1 MIKFFKSIYKWI
13 VGDKNMKIKSEIERL
28 NERLLEIFQLDEGF
42 VVALNGE
49 WGIGKTYFWNE
60 FIEKNFA
67 DRVKNKE
74 VVYISL
80 FGKETIKDIQA
91 DILLQI
97 SKFGKLYERIN
108 SAVGSS
114 KFSGIDISSVL
125 SLATKTDFKD
135 IIICFDD
142 FERKSDKL
150 DSKDILGLI
159 SQFKEQKNCKIVMI
173 YNQNEVSDNDRQV
186 VSDYKDKVIDYE
198 LHYKPTVAESYNAVS
213 SRLKVFKDYPLEYL
227 EHKGINN
234 IRVIKRVINALN
246 DFESFEV
253 LVSKDSNIE
262 SELVYSIIKLALVN
276 AKYHEFN
283 LKNLKSYVDKKRWSD
298 KKEEV
303 KINQEYED
311 MLFLINVDSSG
322 YLIPSEI
329 FENINY
335 YIENSIVDKDKL
347 QLIIENMIA
356 QNLNSSLG
364 SKIHNIY
371 TKYNYDT
378 TYSKKEFADDMFNA
392 LKEGEDNIVAIVN
405 IGSFLFYVQE
415 VEGIIGE
422 TDIKPFAIEKLKKY
436 LDHEFTKESLRE
448 LTAFGNLDKVTEYDS
463 SLKDYVEEYEAT
475 SKAKKIASIEDIIEV
490 LQRPIKNGSWG
501 NEPELLK
508 MINKEVYKAYILESS
523 DFLQEVM
530 SFIRWT
536 QGFSGGSGFEA
547 AVNIIIEG
555 MWELVDDEDEVYSF
569 KIEKI
574 LKHLNIDRKEES
586 EDEEKVEE

>member
-1 MIKFFKSIYKWI
+1 MI
-13 VGDKNMKIKSEIERL
+13 IKSEVEKL
-28 NERLLEIFQLDEGF
+28 SDRLLEVFKLEEGF
-42 VVALNGE
+42 VVSLNGE
-49 WGIGKTYFWNE
+49 WGIGKTYFWNQ

-67 DRVKNKE
+67 KQVQNKE

-97 SKFGKLYERIN
+97 SKFGRLYEKIN
-108 SAVGSS
+108 SVVGSS

-125 SLATKTDFKD
+125 SLATKSDFQN

-173 YNQNEVSDNDRQV
+173 YNQHEVSDKDKQV

-213 SRLKVFKDYPLEYL
+213 SRLKVFTSYPLEYL
-227 EHKGINN
+227 ELKGINN
-234 IRVIKRVINALN
+234 IRVIKRIINALN
-246 DFESFEV
+246 DFKSFESLV
-253 LVSKDSNIE
+253 LNHKEIE

-283 LKNLKSYVDKKRWSD
+283 LKKLKSYVDKKRWTD
-298 KKEEV
+298 KEDKVSE
-303 KINQEYED
+303 NHEYED

-322 YLIPSEI
+322 YLIPSDI

-335 YIENSIVDKDKL
+335 YIENSVVDKDKL
-347 QLIIENMIA
+347 QLIIEDKIA
-356 QNLNSSLG
+356 QNLNSNLG

-371 TKYNYDT
+371 TKYNYDA
-378 TYSKKEFADDMFNA
+378 TYGKPEFAKDMFA
-392 LKEGEDNIVAIVN
+392 TLKEGGDNIVSIVN
-405 IGSFLFYVQE
+405 VGSFLFYIQE
-415 VEGIIGE
+415 VEAILGG
-422 TDIKPFAIEKLKKY
+422 TKVKSFAVEKLKKY
-436 LDHEFTKESLRE
+436 LDYEFTKESLRE
-448 LTAFGNLDKVTEYDS
+448 LRAFGNLDKIIEYDT
-463 SLKDYVEEYEAT
+463 SLKDYIEEYEAN
-475 SKAKKIASIEDIIEV
+475 SKAKKIVSIEDIIEIF
-490 LQRPIKNGSWG
+490 QRPIRNSGWS
-501 NEPELLK
+501 NEPELLE
-508 MINKEVYKAYILESS
+508 MIDKEIYKKYMLKSP

-530 SFIRWT
+530 SFISWT
-536 QGFSGGSGFEA
+536 KGFSGGSGFDP
-547 AVNIIIEG
+547 AVEKIIKG
-555 MWELVDDEDEVYSF
+555 MWELVDDKDEVYSF

-574 LKHLNIDRKEES
+574 LKHLNIIR
-586 EDEEKVEE
+586 EEKVEE

>member
-1 MIKFFKSIYKWI
+1 MIEFFKNIYNWI
-13 VGDKNMKIKSEIERL
+13 TGDKSMKIKSEVERL

-42 VVALNGE
+42 VVVLNGE
-49 WGIGKTYFWNE
+49 WGIGKTYFWNQ
-60 FIEKNFA
+60 FIEENFTY
-67 DRVKNKE
+67 RVKNKE
-74 VVYISL
+74 VVYVSL

-173 YNQNEVSDNDRQV
+173 YNQNEVDPEDKKV

-213 SRLKVFKDYPLEYL
+213 SRLKVFKDYPLGYL

-246 DFESFEV
+246 DFESFED

-262 SELVYSIIKLALVN
+262 SELVYSIIKLAILN
-276 AKYHEFN
+276 AKYHEFD
-283 LKNLKSYVDKKRWSD
+283 LEKLKSYVDKKRYARD
-298 KKEEV
+298 GGKV
-303 KINQEYED
+303 DLNQEYED
-311 MLFLINVDSSG
+311 MLFLINVESSG
-322 YLIPSEI
+322 YFIPSDI

-335 YIENSIVDKDKL
+335 YIKNSIIDKEKL
-347 QLIIENMIA
+347 HSIIEEILSR
-356 QNLNSSLG
+356 NLDSSLG
-364 SKIHNIY
+364 SRVHEIY
-371 TKYNYDT
+371 SRYNYDL
-378 TYSKKEFADDMFNA
+378 TYSKQVFAEDMFTA
-392 LKEGEDNIVAIVN
+392 LKSGGDNIVTIVN
-405 IGSFLFYVQE
+405 VGSFLFYIEE
-415 VEGIIGE
+415 VESINKDPEVRAFGIE
-422 TDIKPFAIEKLKKY
+422 SLKIF
-436 LDHEFTKESLRE
+436 LDQHFEKESLRE
-448 LTAFGNLDKVTEYDS
+448 LRSFGNLDKIIKFDNS
-463 SLKDYVEEYEAT
+463 IKDYIEEKELT
-475 SKAKKIASIEDIIEV
+475 SKQDKITSMESIIE
-490 LQRPIKNGSWG
+490 LFQRPLKNGSWG
-501 NEPELLK
+501 NEPELLE
-508 MINKEVYKAYILESS
+508 MIDKETYKEYILKSR
-523 DFLQEVM
+523 DFVEEVM

-536 QGFSGGSGFEA
+536 QGFSGGSGFEP
-547 AVNIIIEG
+547 AVDIIVEG
-555 MWELVDDEDEVYSF
+555 MWDLEDDDDEVYSF
-569 KIEKI
+569 KIAKL
-574 LKHLNIDRKEES
+574 LKHLNIAR
-586 EDEEKVEE
+586 EEKV

>member
-1 MIKFFKSIYKWI
+1 MEL
-13 VGDKNMKIKSEIERL
+13 KSEVEKL
-28 NERLLEIFQLDEGF
+28 NSRLLELFKSEEGF

-49 WGIGKTYFWNE
+49 WGIGKTYFWNK
-60 FIEKNFA
+60 FIKENFA
-67 DRVKNKE
+67 DRVRNKE
-74 VVYISL
+74 VVYVSL
-80 FGKETIKDIQA
+80 FGKETIKDIQT

-97 SKFGKLYERIN
+97 SKFGKLYERVN

-125 SLATKTDFKD
+125 SLATKTDFED

-142 FERKSDKL
+142 FERKSNKL
-150 DSKDILGLI
+150 NSKDILGLI

-173 YNQNEVSDNDRQV
+173 YNQNEVGNEDKKV

-213 SRLKVFKDYPLEYL
+213 SRLKVFKNYPLSYL
-227 EHKGINN
+227 EHKGVNN

-246 DFESFEV
+246 DFESFED
-253 LVSKDSNIE
+253 LVKDHSEIE
-262 SELVYSIIKLALVN
+262 SELIYSIIKLALVN

-283 LKNLKSYVDKKRWSD
+283 LKSLKSYVDKKRWSN

-322 YLIPSEI
+322 YLIPSDI

-335 YIENSIVDKDKL
+335 YIENSIVDKGKL
-347 QLIIENMIA
+347 QLIIEDKIA
-356 QNLNSSLG
+356 HNLNSSLG

-371 TKYNYDT
+371 TKYNYDA
-378 TYSKKEFADDMFNA
+378 TYSKKAFADDMLSA

-405 IGSFLFYVQE
+405 AGSFIFYAQE
-415 VEGIIGE
+415 IEEIIGE
-422 TDIKPFAIEKLKKY
+422 MKIKPFAIEKLKKY
-436 LDHEFTKESLRE
+436 LDYEFQKESLRE
-448 LTAFGNLDKVTEYDS
+448 LRAFGNLDKIIDYDT
-463 SLKDYVEEYEAT
+463 SLKDYIDDYEAT

-490 LQRPIKNGSWG
+490 FQRPIKNSSWG
-501 NEPELLK
+501 NEPELLE
-508 MINKEVYKAYILESS
+508 MIDKEVYKAHILESS

-530 SFIRWT
+530 TFIRWT
-536 QGFSGGSGFEA
+536 QGFRGGSGFEP
-547 AVNIIIEG
+547 AVDIIVEG

-569 KIEKI
+569 KIAKL
-574 LKHLNIDRKEES
+574 LKHLNIV
-586 EDEEKVEE
+586 KVEEVEK